1 MAIDKYKRMS
11 ATDMTKL
18 TRTVIC
24 STIEAKE
31 YKSKDAKEK
40 FAKYGTKKYL
50 KVGLNDRISALPP
63 KIPLYNENRTGD
75 EQSYYYG
82 YYERGNEKIATLIKY
97 PEIKRIATIE
107 EIGYNDAV
115 SGIAFNLLPEAIQSS
130 KEYLE
135 GYKKGLE
142 ELKTNKKTR

>member
-1 MAIDKYKRMS
+1 MEKNKEKKRAAEMAIRKKGVLCKSIEDESNK
-11 ATDMTKL
+11 
-18 TRTVIC
+18 TRR
-24 STIEAKE
+24 
-31 YKSKDAKEK
+31 AKEK
-40 FAKYGTKKYL
+40 YTKYGTSRYTSS
-50 KVGLNDRISALPP
+50 GISDRISALPP
-63 KIPLYNENRTGD
+63 RISLRDVIKTGD

-82 YYERGNEKIATLIKY
+82 YYERGTEKLATLIKY

-135 GYKKGLE
+135 GYKQGLE

>member
-1 MAIDKYKRMS
+1 MEKNKEKKRAAEMAIRKKGVLCKSIEDESNK
-11 ATDMTKL
+11 
-18 TRTVIC
+18 TRR
-24 STIEAKE
+24 AKE
-31 YKSKDAKEK
+31 TYT
-40 FAKYGTKKYL
+40 KYGTSRYTSS
-50 KVGLNDRISALPP
+50 GISDRISALPP
-63 KIPLYNENRTGD
+63 RISLRDVIKTGD

-82 YYERGNEKIATLIKY
+82 YYERGTEKLATLIKY